1 MTQIRCLIVDD
12 EYPARLVLTQFVE
25 KVPSL
30 TLVGACESGTEAL
43 AVIQAG
49 GVDLLFLD
57 IQMPDITGVNLLKM
71 LTVKP
76 LVVLTTAY
84 SDYAIESYQL
94 DVLDYLLKP
103 FSFDRFMQSV
113 GKAMQ
118 RLSLQAASTAAASA
132 PTPTANEEP
141 PAAATQ
147 TATTAQANSDA
158 EQVLIVKADH
168 KIHRIRVANI
178 LYIEGLREYVT
189 IYVPGEKIITLES
202 LRRLEETL
210 PADMFMRVHKSY
222 IVRLNLVK
230 ALYGAQLKL
239 EGVEPYIPVGKS
251 YKDAVQQRLFALAP
265 GEVE

>member
-1 MTQIRCLIVDD
+1 MDAIRCLIVDD

-25 KVPSL
+25 KVPTL
-30 TLVGACESGTEAL
+30 RLVGACESGAEAL
-43 AVIQAG
+43 AKIQTG

-118 RLSLQAASTAAASA
+118 RLAERGAAQQTPAQQ
-132 PTPTANEEP
+132 PTAT
-141 PAAATQ
+141 PAPGAKESET
-147 TATTAQANSDA
+147 
-158 EQVLIVKADH
+158 ERVLIVKADH
-168 KIHRIRVANI
+168 KIHRIKQSDI

-189 IYVPGEKIITLES
+189 IHVPGEKIITLES
-202 LRRLEETL
+202 LRNLEETL
-210 PADMFMRVHKSY
+210 PRDEFMRVHKSY
-222 IVRLNLVK
+222 IVRLPLVR

-251 YKDAVQQRLFALAP
+251 YKDAVQRRLFGQTGPAAP
-265 GEVE
+265 DDAPDDE